1 MRGSLQSSHDPVGN
15 FDSGRGFFAGVPTI
29 KVLPIWNQL
38 SLNLI
43 QNDDNELLLRQKFFI
58 SLMTDE
64 SWFHE
69 VNSDLDDV
77 LYILGVELPI
87 PEISTPDQ
95 EIIFQSQHILTK

>member
-1 MRGSLQSSHDPVGN
+1 MTLWGILLLEGV
-15 FDSGRGFFAGVPTI
+15 FFAGVPTI
-29 KVLPIWNQL
+29 KVLPLWNQL

-77 LYILGVELPI
+77 LYILGVELP
-87 PEISTPDQ
+87 DQ
-95 EIIFQSQHILTK
+95 DIIFQSQHILTK